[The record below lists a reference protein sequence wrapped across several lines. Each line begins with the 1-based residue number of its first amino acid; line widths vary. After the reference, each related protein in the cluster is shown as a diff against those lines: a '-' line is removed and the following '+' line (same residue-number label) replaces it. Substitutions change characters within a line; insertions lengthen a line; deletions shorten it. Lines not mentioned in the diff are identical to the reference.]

1 MSKNWIMLTGL
12 LFLGSVGASQ
22 AHPLDTPD
30 IVYIDG
36 LPCNSACQSYM
47 AWTRRKTSPVTEQS
61 APVESA
67 PAESPSPHYTPERPV
82 QRSAPAVQNPKAAR
96 REGAKPDAPRVA
108 KRTAPSPAVGLA
120 KPQPADVAV
129 NSKPAPAEVSRPA
142 PAEVS
147 KPAPTDVAAAPS
159 ADRAAAPPPARRV
172 QELVAAATA
181 LAENLTAASAAPAPQ
196 REAADAEAPA
206 QSGAAAPDSTEPKAD
221 AATDSTDNRIALLM
235 ARPEIGKVSDLAGK
249 DVAIEDRR
257 SGASASIQAAIS
269 SAGAA
274 EVRLDEK
281 GLSAIDRLVGGN
293 VSAAVLTL
301 VSPQAAEW
309 FPDIP
314 GYKIFRIPLSP
325 GSVRARL

>member
-47 AWTRRKTSPVTEQS
+47 AWTRRKTSPATEQS

-67 PAESPSPHYTPERPV
+67 PVESPSPHYTPERPV
-82 QRSAPAVQNPKAAR
+82 QRSAPAVQPPKAAR
-96 REGAKPDAPRVA
+96 RQDAKPAAPRVA
-108 KRTAPSPAVGLA
+108 KRTAPLPAVGLA

-129 NSKPAPAEVSRPA
+129 N
-142 PAEVS
+142 S

-172 QELVAAATA
+172 QELVAAATS

-196 REAADAEAPA
+196 REAADAEASA
-206 QSGAAAPDSTEPKAD
+206 QSGAVAPDNTEPKAG
-221 AATDSTDNRIALLM
+221 AATDSTDNRVALLM

>member
-1 MSKNWIMLTGL
+1 MSKNWMMLTGL

-47 AWTRRKTSPVTEQS
+47 AWTRRKTTPVTEQS
-61 APVESA
+61 APVEST
-67 PAESPSPHYTPERPV
+67 PVESPAVHSAPQKPAL
-82 QRSAPAVQNPKAAR
+82 RSAQPAQHPKAAR
-96 REGAKPDAPRVA
+96 REGPKPAVPPVA
-108 KRTAPSPAVGLA
+108 KRTAPLPAAGLA

-129 NSKPAPAEVSRPA
+129 NSGPA

-147 KPAPTDVAAAPS
+147 KPAPADVAAAPS
-159 ADRAAAPPPARRV
+159 PARKV

-181 LAENLTAASAAPAPQ
+181 LAENLTAASAATAPQ
-196 REAADAEAPA
+196 RDAVNADASD
-206 QSGAAAPDSTEPKAD
+206 QSGAAAPDNTTSKAG
-221 AATDSTDNRIALLM
+221 AATDSTDNRVALLM
-235 ARPEIGKVSDLAGK
+235 ARSEIGKISDLAGK
-249 DVAIEDRR
+249 DVAIENQR
-257 SGASASIQAAIS
+257 SASSASIQAAIA

-281 GLSAIDRLVGGN
+281 DVSAVDRLVGGN
-293 VSAAVLTL
+293 VPAAVLTL

-314 GYKIFRIPLSP
+314 GYRIFRIPVSP

>member
-1 MSKNWIMLTGL
+1 
-12 LFLGSVGASQ
+12 
-22 AHPLDTPD
+22 
-30 IVYIDG
+30 
-36 LPCNSACQSYM
+36 
-47 AWTRRKTSPVTEQS
+47 
-61 APVESA
+61 
-67 PAESPSPHYTPERPV
+67 
-82 QRSAPAVQNPKAAR
+82 
-96 REGAKPDAPRVA
+96 
-108 KRTAPSPAVGLA
+108 
-120 KPQPADVAV
+120 
-129 NSKPAPAEVSRPA
+129 
-142 PAEVS
+142 
-147 KPAPTDVAAAPS
+147 
-159 ADRAAAPPPARRV
+159 V

-196 REAADAEAPA
+196 REAADAEASA
-206 QSGAAAPDSTEPKAD
+206 QSGTAAPDNTEPKAA
-221 AATDSTDNRIALLM
+221 AATDSTDNRVALLM

-257 SGASASIQAAIS
+257 SAASASIQAAIA

-281 GLSAIDRLVGGN
+281 SVSAIDRLVGGN

-314 GYKIFRIPLSP
+314 GYKIFRIPLLP